1 MKPLLLVDGYNVIG
15 AWGEAKER
23 GWTMQEARDQLIH
36 RLSDYAG
43 YAEVEVVLVFD
54 GHHQDRRIRSTDAVA
69 GVTVVYTRH
78 GESADNYIEATADAT
93 PRYRELRVATSD
105 ALEQIVT
112 MGRGAIRVSA
122 RELLHDVSQTRSA
135 GREMHA
141 RTGGGRS
148 DTGSRLPPGQREA
161 LERWRRQ
168 KQ

>member
-1 MKPLLLVDGYNVIG
+1 M
-15 AWGEAKER
+15 
-23 GWTMQEARDQLIH
+23 
-36 RLSDYAG
+36 
-43 YAEVEVVLVFD
+43 
-54 GHHQDRRIRSTDAVA
+54 
-69 GVTVVYTRH
+69 
-78 GESADNYIEATADAT
+78 
-93 PRYRELRVATSD
+93 ATSD

-122 RELLHDVSQTRSA
+122 LELLRDVSHTRSA

-148 DTGSRLPPGQREA
+148 DIGSRLPPGQREA

>member
-1 MKPLLLVDGYNVIG
+1 MAIAG
-15 AWGEAKER
+15 A
-23 GWTMQEARDQLIH
+23 
-36 RLSDYAG
+36 
-43 YAEVEVVLVFD
+43 F
-54 GHHQDRRIRSTDAVA
+54 A
-69 GVTVVYTRH
+69 GVGGAIYYLSGT
-78 GESADNYIEATADAT
+78 
-93 PRYRELRVATSD
+93 VATSD

-122 RELLHDVSQTRSA
+122 RELLRDVSQTRSA

-148 DTGSRLPPGQREA
+148 DIGSRLPPGQREA